1 MLMLRENIELFQKC
15 VISFKINVSKKA
27 LAIYMW
33 KVFNRTLYSS
43 LDRIV
48 RKKCHQNSQLGPVK
62 KKV

>member
-1 MLMLRENIELFQKC
+1 MLMLRDKFELFPKY

-27 LAIYMW
+27 LAIYSW

-48 RKKCHQNSQLGPVK
+48 KKKCH
-62 KKV
+62 